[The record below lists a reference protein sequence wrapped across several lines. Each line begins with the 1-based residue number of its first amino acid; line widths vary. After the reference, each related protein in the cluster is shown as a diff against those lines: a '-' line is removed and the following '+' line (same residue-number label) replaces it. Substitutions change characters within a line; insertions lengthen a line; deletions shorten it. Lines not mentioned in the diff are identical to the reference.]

1 MATLTLQ
8 TATAASWDTGWTQS
22 AGDAWT
28 ATSLVL
34 RVTGA
39 GSVAL
44 ELSCRDD
51 DSSTIIYKQVVPWT
65 ASGTL
70 TIPLPTPF
78 YGQIR
83 LRGDVQA
90 GGTVAVAISG
100 DLPAEAA
107 LTLSPDGSALV
118 ADRPVIVSPDRQTNM
133 STVLLGSSTTSRCI
147 YVQGGGNLSA
157 NTTLITWE
165 RIYGYWFHLQ
175 AALGSPFRLIGEF
188 HATDQ
193 DTAAVNALIPQ
204 VLALKPA
211 FCFYQPL
218 ANNLGSN
225 QTFASCRHFVEEGL
239 AQLLGAGI
247 KVILVTSTPRE
258 TGEAGTWSAAKGLEY
273 SKFSAWAYTQQDKYR
288 EQLFVL
294 DNWRQGVDPSAADG
308 AARANL
314 LSSDHMHT
322 WEYGCQVLGRQ
333 SIGSVLENHL
343 RGLGF
348 VPQQWKPSA
357 NVERSVLMGA
367 GVSPNFVGANVA
379 ATGWT
384 VSDGTGSLVAT
395 DDGAGNWLRITF
407 DNNPASRLN
416 PRAFLI
422 MPVNRL
428 IVGHRYQMEGWL
440 RTSEPVMGLGI
451 RLRTMD
457 AGAVVWD
464 CGGQADP
471 GSSDVRR
478 RVGGSGV
485 NFKIVSRTITLS
497 QAAYDAFLA
506 LNANMALQAYV
517 YTQIS
522 ADGTGTGA
530 ATFDIR
536 DLMLRDLDA

>member
-1 MATLTLQ
+1 MAVTLIA
-8 TATAASWDTGWTQS
+8 ATAASTDTGWTQLYS
-22 AGDAWT
+22 TEWTDPVLTLTQTGTGRAYVEIRGKRTGGDTPLFAGEVSWA
-28 ATSLVL
+28 
-34 RVTGA
+34 
-39 GSVAL
+39 
-44 ELSCRDD
+44 
-51 DSSTIIYKQVVPWT
+51 
-65 ASGTL
+65 ASGSQA
-70 TIPLPTPF
+70 IQLPTF
-78 YGQIR
+78 VGKVRLSIR
-83 LRGDVQA
+83 VLTTT
-90 GGTVAVAISG
+90 GTIAATISDPTGTPSVSSDGTTQFPGAVITA
-100 DLPAEAA
+100 PANQ
-107 LTLSPDGSALV
+107 S
-118 ADRPVIVSPDRQTNM
+118 NM

-147 YVQGGGNLSA
+147 YGDINSN
-157 NTTLITWE
+157 NTIITWE

-204 VLALKPA
+204 VIALKPA

-225 QTFASCRHFVEEGL
+225 QSFATCKHFAEEGML
-239 AQLLGAGI
+239 ELLNAGI
-247 KVILVTSTPRE
+247 KVVLVTSTPRGV
-258 TGEAGTWSAAKGLEY
+258 GEAGVWSAAKGLEY
-273 SKFSAWAYTQQDKYR
+273 AKFSRWAHTMQDKYR
-288 EQLFVL
+288 DQLFVL

-308 AARANL
+308 AARTNL
-314 LSSDHMHT
+314 LSSDYMHT
-322 WEYGCQVLGRQ
+322 WEQGCQILGRQ
-333 SIGSVLENHL
+333 AIGSVLENHL
-343 RGLGF
+343 RGLGY
-348 VPQQWKPSA
+348 PPEQWRPSA
-357 NVERSVLMGA
+357 NVERSVLMGS
-367 GVSPNFVGANVA
+367 GVSTNFVGANVA

-395 DDGAGNWLRITF
+395 NDSAGNWLRITF
-407 DNNPASRLN
+407 NNNPASRLN

-440 RTSEPVMGLGI
+440 RTSEPVMGIGI

-485 NFKIVSRTITLS
+485 DFKLISRTVTLS

-506 LNANMALQAYV
+506 LNANMALQAYC